1 MLYRGWRESKSRPNR
16 GEGPLGLPLVSC
28 LNTAWR
34 KKKESWAS
42 CWRVGLCCQP
52 EGCWVPANGDSKE
65 RGGERLAGHAL
76 GRQLGRVRGKGGVG
90 PRGEGRA
97 WMGRLLR
104 QRWLSPFFSSF
115 LFRNLFPIKL
125 LSIDK

>member
-1 MLYRGWRESKSRPNR
+1 MEGKQIPSKSGRR
-16 GEGPLGLPLVSC
+16 SARIAFGVMLEHGMEEEEGKLGEL
-28 LNTAWR
+28 
-34 KKKESWAS
+34 
-42 CWRVGLCCQP
+42 WRVGLCCQP
-52 EGCWVPANGDSKE
+52 EGCWVPAIGDSKE